1 MDEKL
6 TPEQKREKRF
16 EQWLNPKEVQFKDA
30 QAKQKYQERTTRF
43 IKVIKLEKP
52 DRVPVILPAGSF
64 PLYHA
69 GMTLKE
75 AMYDNERLCQAYRK
89 FFAEFDSDTFASPM
103 MTGSGKA
110 SEIINPLNLRWPGH
124 GLPDHAS
131 MPQFVEGE
139 YMKADEY
146 DFFIED
152 LSDFCFRRYLP
163 RSIGALAPFA
173 NFSPTPFMLGMA
185 NRFLGPAIMPQVRAA
200 YQAIIDYGI
209 ETAKWMGPLMQFN
222 FEATAA
228 GYPSFFGGQSHA
240 PFDILAD
247 TLRGTKRHP
256 SGSVSPAREGS
267 ASHGKDHA
275 DEHRRRSGGSRHV
288 R

>member
-1 MDEKL
+1 MNEKP
-6 TPEQKREKRF
+6 TAEQKREKRF

-146 DFFIED
+146 DLFID
-152 LSDFCFRRYLP
+152 D
-163 RSIGALAPFA
+163 
-173 NFSPTPFMLGMA
+173 
-185 NRFLGPAIMPQVRAA
+185 QVR
-200 YQAIIDYGI
+200 II
-209 ETAKWMGPLMQFN
+209 
-222 FEATAA
+222 
-228 GYPSFFGGQSHA
+228 
-240 PFDILAD
+240 
-247 TLRGTKRHP
+247 
-256 SGSVSPAREGS
+256 SGSP
-267 ASHGKDHA
+267 
-275 DEHRRRSGGSRHV
+275 V
-288 R
+288 RGQLVAVKISQPPVHHPHPVNPFG

>member
-1 MDEKL
+1 MNEKP
-6 TPEQKREKRF
+6 TAEQKREKRF

-110 SEIINPLNLRWPGH
+110 SEIINPLNPSSW
-124 GLPDHAS
+124 
-131 MPQFVEGE
+131 E
-139 YMKADEY
+139 
-146 DFFIED
+146 
-152 LSDFCFRRYLP
+152 
-163 RSIGALAPFA
+163 IG
-173 NFSPTPFMLGMA
+173 
-185 NRFLGPAIMPQVRAA
+185 RA
-200 YQAIIDYGI
+200 
-209 ETAKWMGPLMQFN
+209 
-222 FEATAA
+222 
-228 GYPSFFGGQSHA
+228 
-240 PFDILAD
+240 
-247 TLRGTKRHP
+247 
-256 SGSVSPAREGS
+256 
-267 ASHGKDHA
+267 
-275 DEHRRRSGGSRHV
+275 HV
-288 R
+288 